1 MLWNH
6 PRVKCDDCGA
16 LPGRPCVD
24 EDGALYGYHAS
35 RARLETR
42 SQIASNAA
50 EASRLRAA
58 QKGAGK

>member
-1 MLWNH
+1 MLRFG
-6 PRVKCDDCGA
+6 PEYGTQKMRYAVA
-16 LPGRPCVD
+16 

-50 EASRLRAA
+50 EAVRLRAA
-58 QKGAGK
+58 QKGSGR